1 MFVRQHLHMLPTRE
15 DRADLAAITA
25 LVEDSMPTPVL
36 DRSYPLAEVAKGLR
50 YVEAGHAHGK
60 VVITFAQSTLP

>member
-36 DRSYPLAEVAKGLR
+36 DRSYPLAEVAEGLR
-50 YVEAGHAHGK
+50 EAGHAHGK